1 MQNTSN
7 CQRNGDSNFFQNSQM
22 AGNPGLNNIL
32 NLVLIQFFRC
42 LSQTQARDQ
51 KRDQVTFQLNF
62 PGDREEPGNKV
73 IQRNKSEIISCRR
86 RNLKDAEC

>member
-1 MQNTSN
+1 MKQVQLFGT
-7 CQRNGDSNFFQNSQM
+7 
-22 AGNPGLNNIL
+22 AIIVATTHNIAKEKET
-32 NLVLIQFFRC
+32 FGGC

-51 KRDQVTFQLNF
+51 KRGQVTFQLNF